1 MIRFV
6 FPSKLPPL
14 VFLLGL
20 VFLFSLSA
28 GVSAFGDKDDVLDRL
43 AEASRGIT
51 SIQSEFIQKSHTQM
65 LDEPLRSRGRFN
77 FKAPDRLRW
86 EVLSPERF
94 GFIVDGEEVK
104 TWSGSE
110 QDAVS
115 APAGA
120 EAGILH
126 FTDQLLAWVRAD
138 FSWLEERFALSVV
151 DDSPL
156 TLMLKPRS
164 SAAAKR
170 LAHFRVSFSRDLDH
184 VDTIEI
190 HETGGDRTVI
200 TFVDTHVRRE

>member
-1 MIRFV
+1 MIRVVLPSKFRPFV
-6 FPSKLPPL
+6 FIM
-14 VFLLGL
+14 GL
-20 VFLFSLSA
+20 IFLFSLSA
-28 GVSAFGDKDDVLDRL
+28 GVSAFGAKNEVLDRL

-51 SIQSEFIQKSHTQM
+51 SIQSEFIQKNHTDM
-65 LDEPLRSRGRFN
+65 LDEPLRSRGRFD
-77 FKAPDRLRW
+77 FKAPDHLRW

-94 GFIVDGEEVK
+94 GFRVDGEEVK

-120 EAGILH
+120 ESGIMH

-151 DDSPL
+151 DDSPV

-170 LAHFRVSFSRDLDH
+170 LEHLRVSFSRDLDH